1 MDRLARMI
9 QALMRITQW
18 LSALAIMLMAIFM
31 FYDVLMRYLFNRPTI
46 WVTEISIYM
55 LQFLVFIPAGM
66 LVIEG
71 SHLRVTVWIESLKG
85 RLRRIFEIAT
95 TLLILPYAFVLIWYG
110 WSYTDRALQRG
121 TLSPT
126 LLQVPLWTVYMM
138 IPIGGVLLVLGVVV
152 KCALESRNI
161 HLEEVAQ

>member
-1 MDRLARMI
+1 MHRLARTI
-9 QALMRITQW
+9 QALMRITLW
-18 LSALAIMLMAIFM
+18 LSALAIMLMSVFT
-31 FYDVLMRYLFNRPTI
+31 FYDVLMRYLFHRPTI
-46 WVTEISIYM
+46 WVTEVSIYM

-71 SHLRVTVWIESLKG
+71 SHLRVTVWIEALKG
-85 RLRRIFEIAT
+85 RTRRMAEIVT
-95 TLLILPYAFVLIWYG
+95 TLMILPYAVVLIRYG

-138 IPIGGVLLVLGVVV
+138 IPIGGVLLVLGVLA
-152 KCALESRNI
+152 KCALEAGRMN
-161 HLEEVAQ
+161 HDRAAA

>member
-1 MDRLARMI
+1 MDRLARTI
-9 QALMRITQW
+9 QALMRITLW
-18 LSALAIMLMAIFM
+18 LSALAIMLMSIFT
-31 FYDVLMRYLFNRPTI
+31 FYDVLMRYLFHRPTI

-71 SHLRVTVWIESLKG
+71 SHLRVTVWIEALKG
-85 RLRRIFEIAT
+85 RLRHIAEIAT
-95 TLLILPYAFVLIWYG
+95 TLMILPYAFVLIWYG

-138 IPIGGVLLVLGVVV
+138 IPIGGVLLILGALT
-152 KCALESRNI
+152 KCALEAGRMQ
-161 HLEEVAQ
+161 HEEAAQ